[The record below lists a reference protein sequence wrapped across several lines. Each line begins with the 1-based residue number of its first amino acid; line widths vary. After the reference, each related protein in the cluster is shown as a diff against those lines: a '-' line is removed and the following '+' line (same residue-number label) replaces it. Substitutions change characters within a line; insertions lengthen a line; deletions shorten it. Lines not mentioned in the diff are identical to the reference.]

1 MASSFLRSALA
12 LSVIF
17 SLSMP
22 VVQAADNTRTTD
34 SEPATLFEGYQG
46 VLPCTDCDGIDTRI
60 RLNDDGSFVETD
72 TYLQGRSGQLFA

>member
-46 VLPCTDCDGIDTRI
+46 VLP
-60 RLNDDGSFVETD
+60 
-72 TYLQGRSGQLFA
+72 